1 MASFE
6 WREKEFLSRKD
17 IAEILSISNDSA
29 FKIIHQMPFVRIGNT
44 YRVSCKAFQ
53 QWIKDQERKSKR

>member
-6 WREKEFLSRKD
+6 WREKEYLSRKD
-17 IAEILSISNDSA
+17 IAYILGVSDDTA
-29 FKIIHQMPFVRIGNT
+29 YTIIRQLPHIKAGKA

-53 QWIKDQERKSKR
+53 QWIKDQERKSAR